1 MTMKRKV
8 VLGMLACM
16 LVLSACS
23 NSKFNNGMESK
34 DSNIVFSESKK
45 SKIDDIQN
53 EEVVMNERIV
63 EDKSNSNSRQEDKKK
78 SSNAKRITS
87 CRSSKNQSNVIKEE
101 PKEEKVISSSKP
113 NNEKTSEANALPK
126 DEKSIEPSKP
136 TVPSIV
142 CPNGKDPSIGCDVI
156 LDTNYYFMTF
166 ASEEE
171 AMIQG
176 QYYLDEVVYLEG
188 LEITNYSIQTV
199 YRNDH
204 SVAYYGLNFWSNG
217 TLIQ

>member
-1 MTMKRKV
+1 M
-8 VLGMLACM
+8 
-16 LVLSACS
+16 
-23 NSKFNNGMESK
+23 
-34 DSNIVFSESKK
+34 
-45 SKIDDIQN
+45 
-53 EEVVMNERIV
+53 
-63 EDKSNSNSRQEDKKK
+63 
-78 SSNAKRITS
+78 
-87 CRSSKNQSNVIKEE
+87 IKEE

-136 TVPSIV
+136 TVPSIA

-156 LDTNYYFMTF
+156 LDINYYFITF

-188 LEITNYSIQTV
+188 LEITNYSIQAV
-199 YRNDH
+199 YQNDH